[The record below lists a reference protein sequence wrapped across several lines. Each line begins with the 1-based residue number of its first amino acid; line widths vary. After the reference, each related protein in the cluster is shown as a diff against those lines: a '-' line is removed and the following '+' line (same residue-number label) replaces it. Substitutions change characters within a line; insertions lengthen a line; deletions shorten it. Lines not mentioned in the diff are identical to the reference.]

1 MVPFILLFA
10 VFAGLSLLPLVGLHA
25 PALRTATARMRVA
38 LAAMFTLTGVSH
50 FVATESFLLMVPDF
64 LPLRREAI
72 YLSGVAE
79 LAGAAGLFV
88 PRLRRAAGL
97 GLAALLVAVVPAN
110 INVALNNVQ
119 VDLVPSSPVYQWGRL
134 VMQPLLVWLVVWAS
148 GLAHRTPRNETAA
161 AAGSRRALPTHLP
174 EWAVDRR
181 HAEPALSGGVRSSA
195 QNDAGGALPVR
206 PR

>member
-1 MVPFILLFA
+1 MVPFILLIA
-10 VFAGLSLLPLVGLHA
+10 VFVGLSLLPLVGLHP

-50 FVATESFLLMVPDF
+50 FAATESFLLMVPEF

-79 LAGAAGLFV
+79 LAGAAGLLV
-88 PRLRRAAGL
+88 PQLRRAAGL

-119 VDLVPSSPVYQWGRL
+119 VDLVPSSPVYQWGRIL
-134 VMQPLLVWLVVWAS
+134 MQPLLVWFVVWAS
-148 GLAHRTPRNETAA
+148 GLAHRTPRNETVAP
-161 AAGSRRALPTHLP
+161 AGSRRGLRTHLR
-174 EWAVDRR
+174 EQVVDRR
-181 HAEPALSGGVRSSA
+181 HAEPAFSGGVRSA
-195 QNDAGGALPVR
+195 APDDAGGALPVR
-206 PR
+206 AR